1 MKQTKQAKEPSVK
14 LNMIMNAILTMS
26 SFLFPLITFPYISRV
41 ILPAGTGKITFATS
55 VVTYFSMFAQLG
67 IPTYGVK
74 ACARVRDDKVELS
87 RVTHEILFINIIT
100 CVISYVA
107 LFVSIPFVPKF
118 RQEKALLVIISSTIL
133 LTAIGVEWLYKA
145 LEQYT
150 YITVRSIIFKFIAL
164 IAMFVLIHKE
174 SDYVIY
180 GALTIF
186 AAVASNLLN
195 FINLRKL
202 IILKPVG
209 GYNLRRHM
217 KMILIYF
224 AMSVA
229 TTIYTNMDNVMLGF
243 MKTNED
249 VGYYSAAVKIKNLTV
264 SVVTSAS
271 TVLLPR
277 ASYYVDNGRMEK
289 FRSIVKKTMNC
300 ILLMAIP
307 MAVYFILFAREGILL
322 LSGKAFEGAIV
333 PMQIIMP
340 TLIFMGITN
349 VLGIQ
354 TMIPLGMERQ
364 VLYSEIAGAIVDLII
379 NIILIPRMASSG
391 AAIGTLAAEIVV
403 FIWQY
408 MTLKYTAKSMF
419 TDVRWGLLAMAVILG
434 SVSCIWVKLFKLS
447 SFIALVI
454 SAMIFFG
461 IYGIVLLLG
470 KEQLVT
476 EIWGQIFNKIK
487 RSTK

>member
-1 MKQTKQAKEPSVK
+1 MKQKKEQSVK
-14 LNMIMNAILTMS
+14 LNMVMNAILTMS

-41 ILPAGTGKITFATS
+41 ILPVGTGKITFATS

-74 ACARVRDDKVELS
+74 ACAKVRDDKVELS
-87 RVTHEILFINIIT
+87 RVAHEILFINLIT
-100 CVISYVA
+100 CVIAYIA
-107 LFVSIPFVPKF
+107 LFISIPFVTKF

-150 YITVRSIIFKFIAL
+150 YITIRSIVFKFIAL
-164 IAMFVLIHKE
+164 IAMFVLIHKQ

-180 GALTIF
+180 GAITIF
-186 AAVASNLLN
+186 ASVASNLLN
-195 FINLRKL
+195 FFNLRKL

-209 GYNLRRHM
+209 GYNLKRHM
-217 KMILIYF
+217 KMIFIFF

-229 TTIYTNMDNVMLGF
+229 TTVYTNLDNVMLGF

-277 ASYYVDNGRMEK
+277 ASYYVDNGRMKE
-289 FRSIVKKTMNC
+289 FHNIVKKTMNC

-307 MAVYFILFAREGILL
+307 MTVYFILYAREGILL
-322 LSGKAFEGAIV
+322 LSGEAFTGAII

-354 TMIPLGMERQ
+354 TMIPLGMEKQ
-364 VLYSEIAGAIVDLII
+364 VLYSEIAGAVTDLII
-379 NIILIPRMASSG
+379 NIMLIPRMASVG

-408 MTLKYTAKSMF
+408 VALKENAKNMF
-419 TDVRWGLLAMAVILG
+419 VDVRWMLLILALFLG
-434 SVSCIWVKLFKLS
+434 SAGCVWVKLLDFS
-447 SFIALVI
+447 NFMALAV
-454 SAMIFFG
+454 SAILFFC
-461 IYGIVLLLG
+461 IYGVVLLIG

-476 EIWGQIFNKIK
+476 EIVGQVFNKKK
-487 RSTK
+487 RRKK